1 MSAPNPMPLPEPP
14 RGFCYYRSRQEILRA
29 PELFAYQHMLLR
41 AWEEMDLSGVLT
53 LDGIPT
59 VYVRD
64 EDKPITARRAAEVQG
79 QFWNQGIATVLLL
92 RDPNSAR
99 VFSSM
104 TAPVDPATATEADID
119 QRLVETID
127 LATQASWAARLEKLY
142 LRIGT
147 GAFYREHETK
157 FDPEQT
163 VDSYL
168 LENLAAVRDELVKQ
182 GLKPQFAHA
191 FLGRLLFTCYL
202 CDRGILKLSNHF
214 PGQPWTHLHELLAAS
229 GDPCAALYDTIFP
242 ALKHDFNSSMF
253 DDDLDAERELIQPEH
268 FAVVRHFLQGDEIA
282 KGHSQH
288 SLGFWAYDF
297 KFIPV
302 ETISAIYEN
311 FLEGEDGKGKHA
323 SGAFYTPR
331 FLAEMTLDLALEG
344 IGQLYSKDRR
354 YLDPSCGSGIFL
366 VLLFNRLAAEWRAAQ
381 RGKTTPQAKADALLE
396 RLDALRGVDKNFT
409 ACRIAC
415 FSLYLAFLD
424 QFDPPDIEHYKLQS
438 NKKKLPNLLRP
449 HEAKRAPEHPVVWE
463 GDFFEIAPKWQG
475 QFDLVIG
482 NPPWAGRGAKQV
494 AHDFM
499 EKTPGLLK
507 KSGRACLILPSKVFL
522 NQTDAF
528 QARWLK
534 AITLKTVVQLA
545 DYSFILFKEAL
556 CPANIVLFT
565 PQAPNVATHEIE
577 YIAPKV
583 SLSDLRDGVIA
594 VAPQDR
600 KWIPLQQVL
609 SAVEQK
615 TAGIAWKSCLWGTAR
630 DLKFLDY
637 LFTFPRLSGLAGSVP
652 ESRRGQCRWRRG
664 LGFQPLKAGSVTDK
678 PKSFDWKT
686 SDRFVSPEAISGLV
700 TLPEDLTYELGPY
713 LSSKGYRLDELH
725 RPREEDIYLPPLV
738 LWNRGFTDAAFFDY
752 KVRYQHA
759 LHSVSGPS
767 SDTDYLVFLAAFLR
781 SPLARYF
788 VFHTAASLAT
798 ERDQVH
804 LDEAMRLPFFLPD
817 SETAHPNSA
826 NIIAKVTGKIRRL
839 KEEIEDNAKALLKK
853 LKKPKLGPLFGDED
867 DEGTERQEREKWLR
881 RQRERVSKLQGEL
894 NPLIYDY
901 FCVNEQE
908 RALVEDTCDIFDRSD
923 TPGSLAAA
931 RNIPTLTPLNADG
944 LEPYATMLVDTL
956 NSWATGTLRTSATGG
971 VDSEIGLG
979 LIELAQTRLPSPFHT
994 RNISKQLAAAL
1005 QRLQDASTEKAG
1017 KFLFQR
1023 SGWFFDGPRIYLV
1036 KPALLGQWTRTA
1048 ALNDAAEIH
1057 AHIAE
1062 ARRQSKT
1069 R

>member
-1 MSAPNPMPLPEPP
+1 MPLPEPP
-14 RGFCYYRSRQEILRA
+14 RGFCYYRSRQDILRA

-41 AWEEMDLSGVLT
+41 AWEEMELSGVLT

-64 EDKPITARRAAEVQG
+64 EDKPIAASQAAKVQG

-92 RDPNSAR
+92 RDPNRAR

-104 TAPVDPATATEADID
+104 TAPADPKTATDADID
-119 QRLVETID
+119 QRLVETVD
-127 LATQASWAARLEKLY
+127 LATQASWAARVEKLY

-147 GAFYREHETK
+147 GAFYRQYEDK
-157 FDPEQT
+157 FDPAET
-163 VDSYL
+163 VDAYL
-168 LENLAAVRDELVKQ
+168 LGNLAAVRDELVKQ
-182 GLKPQFAHA
+182 GLKPQFAHT

-202 CDRGILKLSNHF
+202 CDRGILKLTNHF
-214 PGQPWTHLHELLAAS
+214 SNQPWTHLHELLAAS
-229 GDPCAALYDTIFP
+229 DDPCAALYDTLFP

-253 DDDLDAERELIQPEH
+253 DDDLDAERALVRPEH
-268 FAVVRHFLQGDEIA
+268 FAVVRRFLQGDEIA
-282 KGHSQH
+282 KGHGQR

-344 IGQLYSKDRR
+344 AGPLYTKDRR

-381 RGKTTPQAKADALLE
+381 RGTPTPQAKADALLE
-396 RLDALRGVDKNFT
+396 RLDALRGVDKNPT

-424 QFDPPDIEHYKLQS
+424 QFDPPDVKLYKLQS
-438 NKKKLPNLLRP
+438 NKKQLPNLLRSQD
-449 HEAKRAPEHPVVWE
+449 AKRAPEHPVVWE
-463 GDFFEIAPKWQG
+463 DDFFEIAPKWQG

-482 NPPWAGRGAKQV
+482 NPPWSGRGTKQI
-494 AHDFM
+494 AQAFM

-507 KSGRACLILPSKVFL
+507 MSGRACLILPSKVFL

-545 DYSFILFKEAL
+545 DYSFILFKKAL

-565 PQAPNVATHEIE
+565 PQAPGAATHEIE

-583 SLSDLRDGVIA
+583 SLSDLRDGVIS

-600 KWIPLQQVL
+600 KWIPLRQVL
-609 SAVEQK
+609 DAAEQK
-615 TAGIAWKSCLWGTAR
+615 AAGIAWKSCLWGTAR

-637 LFTFPRLSGLAGSVP
+637 LLTFPRLNGLAGSVAQ
-652 ESRRGQCRWRRG
+652 SRRGQCRWRRG
-664 LGFQPLKAGSVTDK
+664 LGFQPLKANSVTDK

-686 SDRFVSPEAISGLV
+686 SDRFVSPESISGFV
-700 TLPEDLTYELGPY
+700 TLPEELTYELGSY
-713 LSSKGYRLDELH
+713 LSSKRYRLDELH

-759 LHSVSGPS
+759 LHSVSGPL
-767 SDTDYLVFLAAFLR
+767 SDTESLIFLAAFLR

-798 ERDQVH
+798 ERDQVN
-804 LDEAMRLPFFLPD
+804 LDEALRLPFFLPE
-817 SETAHPNSA
+817 SESAHPNSA
-826 NIIAKVTGKIRRL
+826 HVFANVTGKIRRL
-839 KEEIEDNAKALLKK
+839 KEEIEDSAKALLKK
-853 LKKPKLGPLFGDED
+853 LKKPNFGPLFGDAD
-867 DEGTERQEREKWLR
+867 DEGTERQEREKWLCG
-881 RQRERVSKLQGEL
+881 QREKVSKLQGEL

-901 FCVNEQE
+901 FGLNEQE

-923 TPGSLAAA
+923 TPGSLTAA
-931 RNIPTLTPLNADG
+931 RSIPTLQPVDADG
-944 LEPYATMLVDTL
+944 LEPYATMLANTL
-956 NSWATGTLRTSATGG
+956 NSWATGALRTSAAGG
-971 VDSEIGLG
+971 VDLETGLG
-979 LIELAQTRLPSPFHT
+979 LVMLTQTRAPQPFRT
-994 RNISKQLAAAL
+994 RDVSRQLAVAL
-1005 QRLQDASTEKAG
+1005 QRLQDASAERAG
-1017 KFLFQR
+1017 RLLFQR

-1036 KPALLGQWTRTA
+1036 KPALKGQWTRTA

-1062 ARRQSKT
+1062 ARRQGKA